1 VSEEDRKPAD
11 PAADEA
17 PDEGSTP
24 VSDSVDSSPTSSDPD
39 EDLQSARASLEA
51 QLEAAQKEANDI
63 KERWLR
69 SAADLENF
77 RKRAAKER
85 EEVQKFGNERLLR
98 DFLPIYDD
106 LERALNAAGGAEGEA
121 VEQLRGGVD
130 MVRKKFLQ
138 QLERHG
144 VEGFSSVGEA
154 FDPVKHEA
162 IQQAHSNE
170 VEAGRIL
177 DELQRGFMLQGRLLR
192 PSMVVVSLGPEAA
205 EA

>member
-1 VSEEDRKPAD
+1 MSEEDRKDAD
-11 PAADEA
+11 VAPDEA
-17 PDEGSTP
+17 PSSPEAP
-24 VSDSVDSSPTSSDPD
+24 SVDPQDPPVDPD
-39 EDLQSARASLEA
+39 PEEDLASARASLES
-51 QLEAAQKEANDI
+51 QLEAARREAEDI

-77 RKRAAKER
+77 RRRAAKER
-85 EEVQKFGNERLLR
+85 EEIQKFANERLLR
-98 DFLPIYDD
+98 DFLPVYDD
-106 LERALNAAGGAEGEA
+106 LERALGAVAGAEGEA

-144 VEGFSSVGEA
+144 VESFDSVGET
-154 FDPVKHEA
+154 FDPARHDA

-177 DELQRGFMLQGRLLR
+177 EELQRGFMLHGRLLR
-192 PSMVVVSLGPEAA
+192 PSMVVVSLGPESA
-205 EA
+205 ES

>member
-1 VSEEDRKPAD
+1 MSEEDREDAD
-11 PAADEA
+11 VAPGEAASSPAAPSE
-17 PDEGSTP
+17 
-24 VSDSVDSSPTSSDPD
+24 DPD
-39 EDLQSARASLEA
+39 PVDPEADLSDARASLEA
-51 QLEAAQKEANDI
+51 QLEAARAEAADI

-85 EEVQKFGNERLLR
+85 EEIQKFGNERILR
-98 DFLPIYDD
+98 DFLPVYDD
-106 LERALNAAGGAEGEA
+106 LERALAAVAGAEGEA

-144 VEGFSSVGEA
+144 VEAFDSVGET
-154 FDPVKHEA
+154 FDPARHDA
-162 IQQAHSNE
+162 IQQGHSNE

-177 DELQRGFMLQGRLLR
+177 EELQRGFTLQGRLLR
-192 PSMVVVSLGPEAA
+192 PSMVVVSLGPEPA
-205 EA
+205 ES